1 MTDVSR
7 HRQTRHPHCCMWCYM
22 AFLHPSNSQFA
33 TSAFAHRVYA
43 RSPEC
48 WSYHLREKSSSHCWD
63 ANRTAER
70 ALVLR
75 LLTIREKNLPLIVE
89 KHASTTNPRKSNHS
103 SRVIVA
109 DSRFSQPCNQIELL
123 CHHKIAV
130 KTSQFG
136 VHLRRHSFWQDSA
149 DLFPGCLPC
158 SGQ

>member
-7 HRQTRHPHCCMWCYM
+7 HGQMRHPHCCMWCYM
-22 AFLHPSNSQFA
+22 PFLHPFKFTIRHQCFCSSRVRSK
-33 TSAFAHRVYA
+33 SAGMLVLPSA
-43 RSPEC
+43 R
-48 WSYHLREKSSSHCWD
+48 KSSSHCWD

-70 ALVLR
+70 ALVLP
-75 LLTIREKNLPLIVE
+75 TIREKNLPLIVE

-109 DSRFSQPCNQIELL
+109 DSHFPQPCNQIELL
-123 CHHKIAV
+123 CHHKITV

-149 DLFPGCLPC
+149 DLFLGCLPC